1 MVVGLTHDPVVVSGL
16 SSRVAW
22 LNANETWWLN
32 PYDWST
38 PLAMTGPAAW
48 PHVSSPTA
56 AVTSAALPAVRV
68 SDVTETTQS
77 ISFHVSRVGVPVLV
91 KISYYPRWRARG
103 ATGPYRVSPNLMAVV
118 PTSTS
123 VTLTYGASPAVS
135 LGNLLSDLTA
145 LTGLVVAGFALR
157 RRWRTRR

>member
-1 MVVGLTHDPVVVSGL
+1 M
-16 SSRVAW
+16 
-22 LNANETWWLN
+22 
-32 PYDWST
+32 
-38 PLAMTGPAAW
+38 
-48 PHVSSPTA
+48 
-56 AVTSAALPAVRV
+56 
-68 SDVTETTQS
+68 
-77 ISFHVSRVGVPVLV
+77 
-91 KISYYPRWRARG
+91 KISYSPRWRARG

-157 RRWRTRR
+157 RRWRTRQ